1 MLQRKSLIL
10 LLLALVSEV
19 LSFAPQSSVCLGPT
33 NVAMIPTSSNGFETV
48 VSKSLLNDVDS
59 LLLSVVQE
67 TESVTRQSMID
78 WDNPGSAI
86 LGSITLL
93 YIAFSILAGIK
104 YVVKDGYR
112 PKF

>member
-1 MLQRKSLIL
+1 MLQRKSLIF

-33 NVAMIPTSSNGFETV
+33 HVAMMPTSSNGLETI

-78 WDNPGSAI
+78 WNNPGSAI